1 MQHSEETF
9 EGRGGTRLFSQS
21 WLPEGPKK
29 ATLIIVH
36 GLHDYSARYA
46 WAAEDL
52 AKVGIAVYSF
62 DLRGHGKSEGRLQ
75 SIETYDDYQEDLGR
89 FVKSVQAKEPG
100 RPLFLFGFS
109 LGGNIVASYALDNQG
124 GISGV
129 IMAAPPVKAKASG
142 FAIALGRIM
151 GELAPN
157 AGTFKV
163 ASKDFS
169 SDPAIVTELDNDPL
183 ICKKGVP
190 ARTALYILRSG
201 DRLRAEAVRFEVPLL
216 VMQGTADRI
225 VDMEG
230 GKLFYEQSHSSDK
243 TLKLY
248 DGFYHELLHE
258 PGKQTVLNDLSDW
271 LAKRS

>member
-1 MQHSEETF
+1 M
-9 EGRGGTRLFSQS
+9 G
-21 WLPEGPKK
+21 
-29 ATLIIVH
+29 V
-36 GLHDYSARYA
+36 
-46 WAAEDL
+46 
-52 AKVGIAVYSF
+52 AVYSF

-75 SIETYDDYQEDLGR
+75 FIETYDDYQEDLGR
-89 FVKSVQAKEPG
+89 FVKFVQAKEPG
-100 RPLFLFGFS
+100 RPLFVFGFS
-109 LGGNIVASYALDNQG
+109 LGGNIVASYALDNQK

-129 IMAAPPVKAKASG
+129 IMAALPVNAKASG
-142 FAIALGRIM
+142 FAIVLGRIM
-151 GELAPN
+151 GVLAPN

-190 ARTALYILRSG
+190 ARTAVYILRSG
-201 DRLRAEAVRFEVPLL
+201 DRLRAEAGRFDVSLL

-258 PGKQTVLNDLSDW
+258 PGKQTLLNDLSDW